1 MKTKR
6 KKPFYKKWWVW
17 LIAIIVIAAAS
28 SGGGGGGGGSS
39 SYDPSESSIPLPDSQ
54 LEFLKVVQKA
64 QNEANAAQNEMKM
77 GVALKGRTQDLPKVL
92 PSLSVTDWIGTITRL
107 DTADN
112 GKGVLSVS
120 IGDDISVKT
129 WNNGLSDTGD
139 KTLLDGELLNKVA
152 DYSRR
157 DKVEVLRRIFPKW

>member
-1 MKTKR
+1 MSEDKK

-129 WNNGLSDTGD
+129 
-139 KTLLDGELLNKVA
+139 
-152 DYSRR
+152 
-157 DKVEVLRRIFPKW
+157 